1 MSNEIERRM
10 EVLERAMIESEG
22 AQFAMRHLLSAL
34 LTKVSRQEA
43 QLRLDELAKGA
54 QVRRAE
60 LGDGRLRGYLDE
72 LGAMRDSIDP
82 SVQRVSSQHREW
94 TSF

>member
-54 QVRRAE
+54 RARRAE

-72 LGAMRDSIDP
+72 LGAIRDSIDP
-82 SVQRVSSQHREW
+82 SVQRVSSQHREC
-94 TSF
+94 TGF